1 MMHVISGKY
10 KGRRIETLPGK
21 EIRPTTGRAKEAMFN
36 ILTHGRFYGEASP
49 LPDARV
55 IDIFC
60 GSGAL
65 GLEALSRGAAHV
77 TFVDENPKALEIT
90 RRNIEH
96 IGVTGSAD
104 FLRADSTR
112 VPPTRKESCTLA
124 FIDPPYETGVAGQ
137 AVENLIAGKWLAL
150 GAIIVIEQSKR
161 EDLKTPAGCSALD
174 ERVYNSTKIIILE
187 YVGS

>member
-49 LPDARV
+49 LPGARV

-65 GLEALSRGAAHV
+65 GLEALSRGAEHV

-90 RRNIEH
+90 RKNIEH

-112 VPPTRKESCTLA
+112 VPPTRKDPCTLA
-124 FIDPPYETGVAGQ
+124 FVDPPYETGVAAK
-137 AVENLIAGKWLAL
+137 AVENLISGKWLAP

-161 EDLKTPAGCSALD
+161 EDLKTPVGCTGLD
-174 ERVYNSTKIIILE
+174 ERIYNSTKIIILE
-187 YVGS
+187 YAGI